1 MMKKLKLLLAS
12 IITIFMFCSAFPV
25 HANTRPT
32 FSADKVIA
40 EAGESVNVRIN
51 VKNNHGIASIKL
63 KVEYD
68 EASLVLNSVTYN
80 ENIGGEFMQP
90 QKMTSPV
97 TLNWYNGAAD
107 SEGDWVYATL
117 RFKVSENANEG
128 TYPITI
134 SYEPDNV
141 YDITET
147 NINFAIENGSVTVEK
162 KLAETEVYRIAG
174 KTRYET
180 SLKIADALKTQLGI
194 NKFNTV
200 IVADGRNFP
209 DALAGS
215 YLAGKMNAPILM
227 ANEKMQ
233 YAEPLK
239 AYIRDN
245 LKPGGTIYVL
255 GGTGAVPENVLNG
268 LSSFRVKR
276 LAGANRYET
285 NLLILD
291 EAGVSNEEILVCT
304 GRGFADSLSASA
316 SGKPILLVG
325 KSLTAGQKEFMNTHK
340 GNRYYIIGGESAV
353 SKEIEAVVRN
363 YGTTERISGS
373 TRYETS
379 ILVAEEFFDGSD
391 EAVLAYAKNF
401 PDGLCG
407 GPLAMSK
414 NAPLIL
420 TATGKETNAV
430 TYTKNNSISAG
441 AVLGGAGLI
450 SDKVVMKILDTSEIN
465 IW

>member
-1 MMKKLKLLLAS
+1 MKKLKFLVAS
-12 IITIFMFCSAFPV
+12 LITMIMFCNMLQVYASTNPAFSV
-25 HANTRPT
+25 
-32 FSADKVIA
+32 DKVTA
-40 EAGESVNVRIN
+40 MPGERVNVGIN
-51 VKNNHGIASIKL
+51 VKNNPGIASIKL
-63 KVEYD
+63 KVQYD
-68 EASLVLNSVTYN
+68 EANLTLNSVTYN
-80 ENIGGEFMQP
+80 EAIGGESMQP
-90 QKMTSPV
+90 QQLTSPV

-117 RFKVSENANEG
+117 AFQVSENANAG

-134 SYEPDNV
+134 YYEADNI

-147 NINFAIENGSVTVEK
+147 NINFAIKKGSITVKAADIEEN
-162 KLAETEVYRIAG
+162 VYRIAG
-174 KTRYET
+174 ATRYET
-180 SLKIADALKTQLGI
+180 SLKISDALKAQLGVD
-194 NKFNTV
+194 KFSTV
-200 IVADGRNFP
+200 ILADGRNFP

-227 ANEKMQ
+227 ANEKTQ
-233 YAEPLK
+233 YAEPLRM
-239 AYIRDN
+239 YIRDN
-245 LKPGGTIYVL
+245 LKSGGTIYVL
-255 GGTGAVPENVLNG
+255 GGIGAVPESVLKG
-268 LSSFRVKR
+268 LSEYNIKR

-285 NLLILD
+285 NLLILN
-291 EAGVSNEEILVCT
+291 EADVSNEEILVCT

-325 KSLTAGQKEFMNTHK
+325 KSLTAGQKEFMNAHK

-353 SKEIEAVVRN
+353 SKEIEAVVRK
-363 YGTTERISGS
+363 YGATERVSGN

-450 SDKVVMKILDTSEIN
+450 SDEVVMKILDTSEIN